1 MTKFLNKKISKTDIL
16 RYAEKTNKNVALYM
30 LRCYGLDGFSGTHA
44 DYFKL
49 MNYLCENKIQERS
62 C

>member
-1 MTKFLNKKISKTDIL
+1 MTEFLNKKVSKTDIL
-16 RYAEKTNKNVALYM
+16 KYAEKTNKNVALYM
-30 LRCYGLDGFSGTHA
+30 LRCYGLDGFSGSNA

-49 MNYLCENKIQERS
+49 MNYLSEPKVSERS